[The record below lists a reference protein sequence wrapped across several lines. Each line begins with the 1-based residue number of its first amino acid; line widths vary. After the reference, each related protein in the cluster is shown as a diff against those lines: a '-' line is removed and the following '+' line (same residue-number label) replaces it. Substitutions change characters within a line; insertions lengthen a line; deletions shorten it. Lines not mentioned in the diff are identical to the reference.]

1 MIHIFLDARTATPH
15 FPGIGRYVRNLAAA
29 MVPLLADDERL
40 TLLWDPSTPG
50 AWDPTPLADERVSV
64 VPAPVSPFG
73 LAQQVWIPKLLNAQW
88 TMHNAQWGGARPIS
102 QSPNLPIPNPQSPI
116 YHSPYYLMPY
126 TVPLMARM
134 PGVLTFYDLIPVRF
148 PDLVSAQARLLF
160 RFAMRLALRS
170 VRQIIAISESAR
182 QDLMTDFGVD
192 PARITAIPLAP
203 DPRFRPQSQAEVRRV
218 RDKYGLPDNF
228 LLYLGIN
235 KPHKNLLRLIDAYAN
250 LPFAIRHSP
259 LVIAGAWDDRYPESK
274 HRVEALDLGD
284 VVRFLGRIDDADL
297 PGLYAAATLFV
308 FPSRYEGWGLP
319 VVEAMACGTPVACSD
334 ASSLPEAAGEAALLF
349 DPDDTAAITAAL
361 ERGLSD
367 SGLRADLAERGLA
380 QAARFTWAGNASATL
395 DIYRTVLG

>member
-1 MIHIFLDARTATPH
+1 
-15 FPGIGRYVRNLAAA
+15 
-29 MVPLLADDERL
+29 
-40 TLLWDPSTPG
+40 
-50 AWDPTPLADERVSV
+50 
-64 VPAPVSPFG
+64 
-73 LAQQVWIPKLLNAQW
+73 
-88 TMHNAQWGGARPIS
+88 
-102 QSPNLPIPNPQSPI
+102 
-116 YHSPYYLMPY
+116 
-126 TVPLMARM
+126 
-134 PGVLTFYDLIPVRF
+134 
-148 PDLVSAQARLLF
+148 
-160 RFAMRLALRS
+160 
-170 VRQIIAISESAR
+170 
-182 QDLMTDFGVD
+182 MTDFGVD

-235 KPHKNLLRLIDAYAN
+235 KPHKNLVRLIDAYAN

-259 LVIAGAWDDRYPESK
+259 FIIAGAWDDRYPESK
-274 HRVEALDLGD
+274 QRVEALDLGES
-284 VVRFLGRIDDADL
+284 VRFLGRIDDADL

-319 VVEAMACGTPVACSD
+319 VVEAMACGTPVACSN

-367 SGLRADLAERGLA
+367 AGLRADLAEWGLA

-395 DIYRTVLG
+395 DVYRKILG